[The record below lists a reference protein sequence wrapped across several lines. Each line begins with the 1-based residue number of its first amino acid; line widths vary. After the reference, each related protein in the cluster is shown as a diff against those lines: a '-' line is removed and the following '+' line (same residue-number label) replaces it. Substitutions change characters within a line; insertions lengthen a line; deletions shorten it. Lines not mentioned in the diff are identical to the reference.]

1 MEFTEKSEIV
11 FHLMTICSGG
21 MPRTTHGD
29 RFTVTVI
36 KEDEDHVTYELTS
49 RVIGFEVRSTISV
62 VIADKCLFLLILKVL
77 EYESKPEC
85 LVILA
90 EEELVFIDLGSYSL
104 INTFLYL
111 EGASFHIS
119 LDCQPNMTL
128 SFCSFQRLASLPA
141 ALSSLDPRERHHLP
155 IRGLLA

>member
-1 MEFTEKSEIV
+1 
-11 FHLMTICSGG
+11 MTICSGG

-49 RVIGFEVRSTISV
+49 RVIGFEVGKSISV
-62 VIADKCLFLLILKVL
+62 WSMHADIYLFLSILKVL

-155 IRGLLA
+155 IRGLLAQSGTTCPP

>member
-49 RVIGFEVRSTISV
+49 RVIGFEVGKSISV
-62 VIADKCLFLLILKVL
+62 WSMHADTYF
-77 EYESKPEC
+77 SQ
-85 LVILA
+85 
-90 EEELVFIDLGSYSL
+90 S
-104 INTFLYL
+104 
-111 EGASFHIS
+111 
-119 LDCQPNMTL
+119 
-128 SFCSFQRLASLPA
+128 
-141 ALSSLDPRERHHLP
+141 
-155 IRGLLA
+155 